1 MKVNTK
7 ILLASLGGAALV
19 AGSAWVFFTD
29 GGKDVGDSD
38 GSLVSVRHKSDGKAG
53 TKQVKKR
60 LALRTRIDGK
70 PMADTLRRK
79 QPTFDI
85 GSEEEAKLTE
95 AQKKLLEEIRAAL
108 KVDNWRKL
116 TKLVQ
121 QLQASDE
128 WPDGVPVAIRRASID
143 ALSFYGAKCLPEI
156 VGFMGDPDADIVDT
170 ATESFWDSVTDP
182 DLSDLEIETNLLTAM
197 KVIRNEESIKSM
209 LSEVIT
215 TSMRNSRAVD
225 TVKKLMAYDNKA
237 IKEEL
242 PSVIEELTEDKTVTT
257 AQQLD
262 EWLKKHPDDPDDE
275 DMYGGMKDED
285 I

>member
-19 AGSAWVFFTD
+19 VGSAWVFVSD
-29 GGKDVGDSD
+29 GGKVGGGSD
-38 GSLVSVRHKSDGKAG
+38 GSLVSVRQKTPEKASA
-53 TKQVKKR
+53 KQKFKR
-60 LALRTRIDGK
+60 SSLRKRIDGK

-85 GSEEEAKLTE
+85 GASEEARLTE

-128 WPDGVPVAIRRASID
+128 WPDGVPLAIRRASIN

-156 VGFMGDPDADIVDT
+156 VGFMGDADAEIVDT
-170 ATESFWDSVTDP
+170 ATDSFWDSVTDP
-182 DLSDLEIETNLLTAM
+182 DLSDLEIEANLLAAM
-197 KVIRNEESIKSM
+197 KVIRSEDSIKSM

-225 TVKKLMAYDNKA
+225 TIKKLMAYDSKA
-237 IKEEL
+237 IREEL
-242 PSVIEELTEDKTVTT
+242 PSVIEELTEDPNVTT

-262 EWLKKHPDDPDDE
+262 EWLEKHPDEPDDE
-275 DMYGGMKDED
+275 EMYGGIKDD
-285 I
+285 DV

>member
-19 AGSAWVFFTD
+19 AGSAWVFFSD
-29 GGKDVGDSD
+29 GGKSAGKSG
-38 GSLVSVRHKSDGKAG
+38 GSLISVRQKTVGKAG
-53 TKQVKKR
+53 AKQAKKR
-60 LALRTRIDGK
+60 LAMRTRIDGK
-70 PMADTLRRK
+70 PMSDTLRRK

-85 GSEEEAKLTE
+85 GAEEEAKLTE

-121 QLQASDE
+121 KLQASDE
-128 WPDGVPVAIRRASID
+128 WPDGVPLAVRKAAID

-156 VGFMGDPDADIVDT
+156 VGFMGDADAEIVDT

-182 DLSDLEIETNLLTAM
+182 DLSDLEIETNLLAAM

-242 PSVIEELTEDKTVTT
+242 PSVIEELTEDRTVTT
-257 AQQLD
+257 AEQLD
-262 EWLKKHPDDPDDE
+262 EWLKKNPDEPDDE
-275 DMYGGMKDED
+275 DMYGGIKDED

>member
-1 MKVNTK
+1 MKVNAK
-7 ILLASLGGAALV
+7 ILLASIVGAALV
-19 AGSAWVFFTD
+19 AGSAWVFFSD
-29 GGKDVGDSD
+29 GGKDAGKAD
-38 GSLVSVRHKSDGKAG
+38 GPLVSARQKAAGKAG
-53 TKQVKKR
+53 AKQARKR
-60 LALRTRIDGK
+60 PAVRKRIDGK
-70 PMADTLRRK
+70 PMADALRRK

-85 GSEEEAKLTE
+85 GADEEAKLTE

-128 WPDGVPVAIRRASID
+128 WPDGVPLAVRRAAID

-156 VGFMGDPDADIVDT
+156 IGFMGDADAEIIDT

-182 DLSDLEIETNLLTAM
+182 DLSDLEIETNLLAAM
-197 KVIRNEESIKSM
+197 KLIRNEESIKSM

-242 PSVIEELTEDKTVTT
+242 PSVIEELTEDRTVTT

-262 EWLKKHPDDPDDE
+262 EWLAQHPDDPDDA
-275 DMYGGMKDED
+275 DMYDGMKDDD

>member
-29 GGKDVGDSD
+29 GGKDAGDPD

-60 LALRTRIDGK
+60 PAVRRRIDGK

-85 GSEEEAKLTE
+85 GSEEETKLTE

-156 VGFMGDPDADIVDT
+156 VGFMGDADAEIVDT

-182 DLSDLEIETNLLTAM
+182 DLSDLEIETNLLAAM

-242 PSVIEELTEDKTVTT
+242 PSVIEELTEDRTVTT
-257 AQQLD
+257 AEQLD
-262 EWLKKHPDDPDDE
+262 EWLKKHPDEPDDE
-275 DMYGGMKDED
+275 DMYGGMKDD
-285 I
+285 DV